1 MAGPRR
7 ARADQYAQRINA
19 ATELLAADLEAGEA
33 ARHLARRYRLS
44 ERQAWRYVEQAREQ
58 EGPVEVPRPK
68 VVFTVKLP
76 GDLVRRVRRQAKRRE
91 QTISALVAQA
101 LREFLDRLATRSRD
115 GR

>member
-1 MAGPRR
+1 MAGARR

-19 ATELLAADLEAGEA
+19 ASKLLAADLDLAEA
-33 ARHLARRYRLS
+33 ARQLARRYRLS
-44 ERQAWRYVEQAREQ
+44 ERQAWRYVEQARDQ
-58 EGPVEVPRPK
+58 GVVEVPRPK

-76 GDLVRRVRRQAKRRE
+76 TDLVRRVRRQAKHSK

-101 LREFLDRLATRSRD
+101 LREFLERVRSRSRD

>member
-1 MAGPRR
+1 MTSIR

-19 ATELLAADLEAGEA
+19 ATDLLAAKVDSAEA
-33 ARHLARRYRLS
+33 ARQLARRYRLS
-44 ERQAWRYVEQAREQ
+44 ERQAWRYVEQARAQ
-58 EGPVEVPRPK
+58 GVVEVPKPK

-76 GDLVRRVRRQAKRRE
+76 TDLVRRVRRHAKQSK

-101 LREFLDRLATRSRD
+101 LREFLNRMGAHSRD

>member
-19 ATELLAADLEAGEA
+19 ATQLLAANLDSAQA
-33 ARHLARRYRLS
+33 ARQLARRYRLS
-44 ERQAWRYVEQAREQ
+44 ERQAWRYVEQARDQ
-58 EGPVEVPRPK
+58 GIVEVPRPK

-76 GDLVRRVRRQAKRRE
+76 TDLVRRDRRHAKQSE
-91 QTISALVAQA
+91 QTLSALVAQA
-101 LREFLDRLATRSRD
+101 LREFLERLGTRSRD